1 MGDVMENYQNSANG
15 ARNAEN
21 ARIEHENAHIGCEK
35 TKCPIW
41 VEMSDNIANASIA
54 LLKALGI

>member
-1 MGDVMENYQNSANG
+1 MENYQNSANG